1 MSDMPSI
8 AGRSA
13 RDRVRGWRRVAGR
26 WLAGVLV
33 LAAALVA
40 VPRAPAQTD
49 PGSGLP
55 GFAGEEVLEPAQP
68 RPPFVEPPRVR
79 QPPPWRGVGAFPR
92 NATDV
97 RGEIDKLWEKRRVA
111 LESAQPSADALLDRI
126 YDLALGSG
134 QRELPVLAAALL
146 REAAHDLARRDLE
159 QADARVQAAR
169 RLAPELPQTRFARAD
184 LLFRGGPALWNE
196 AVRELGEGTEV
207 LRTSLAE
214 RARFQATAIF
224 YALLSGLVVAIAF
237 PLLVVVRHRRRLTH
251 AVEHRLPSWWSRS
264 LLVAVWLPVIAAA
277 LRLRLGLGW
286 LALAL
291 LVAVWLAGHTRERV
305 IGALLGALVACGP
318 WAVTALADRISVH
331 RLALEDPVVRAQT
344 ESYSAALVEALA
356 GEVKAKGESV
366 EPLAALALLAKRAGH
381 LDFAE
386 AAWRRVAALEP
397 DGAWVHNNL
406 GIVLFHQGQEQESM
420 AEFRRA
426 IELDPGLAEAH
437 LNESQVLR
445 QNFVLMPSQDAFARA
460 QAIDPLRV
468 NAFHVTSARGLNR
481 FLLDAP
487 LPRERLEAR
496 LELEPAERARFADA
510 LWSSLVRGVPRAA
523 FPVLVAVVALV
534 TVMAIRRSRS
544 ALGPVPPAC
553 TRCAAPFCSVC
564 GVRAAMGS
572 ECEACLSLALGN
584 PILDPVF
591 KQERRDTVERERTKL
606 RWTARLAALLVPGG
620 GHVLLGSSVIGAV
633 ALAAATAL
641 LLLSVFGSGVV
652 PPTAAVWSGPSSLG
666 TRVQIVVLG
675 VLWLVTNLHLFVA
688 SSREH
693 RV

>member
-1 MSDMPSI
+1 M
-8 AGRSA
+8 
-13 RDRVRGWRRVAGR
+13 VALAFAFA
-26 WLAGVLV
+26 LAG
-33 LAAALVA
+33 AATA
-40 VPRAPAQTD
+40 RAQSD
-49 PGSGLP
+49 GGSDLP
-55 GFAGEEVLEPAQP
+55 GFPGEEVLEPAQP

-92 NATDV
+92 NATNV

-111 LESAQPSADALLDRI
+111 LENEQPSADSLLDRI

-146 REAAHDLARRDLE
+146 REASRDLARHDLE

-184 LLFRGGPALWNE
+184 LLLRSGPAQWNE
-196 AVRELGEGTEV
+196 AMRELSEGTEV
-207 LRTSLAE
+207 LGSSLAE
-214 RARFQATAIF
+214 RARFQATALF
-224 YALLSGLVVAIAF
+224 YALLVGLGVAIAF
-237 PLLVVVRHRRRLTH
+237 PLLVAFRHRRRLTH
-251 AVEHRLPSWWSRS
+251 AIEHRLPSWWSRS
-264 LLVAVWLPVIAAA
+264 LLVAVWLPVIAGA
-277 LRLRLGLGW
+277 LRLKLGLGW

-305 IGALLGALVACGP
+305 IGALLGVMIACAP
-318 WAVTALADRISVH
+318 WTVTALADRITVH
-331 RLALEDPVVRAQT
+331 RLAHEDPVVRAQT
-344 ESYSAALVEALA
+344 ESYSSALVEALVA
-356 GEVKAKGESV
+356 EVKAKGERV

-420 AEFRRA
+420 AEFRHA
-426 IELDPGLAEAH
+426 IELDPDLAEAH

-496 LELEPAERARFADA
+496 LALEPAERARFADA
-510 LWSSLVRGVPRAA
+510 LWGSLVRGVPRAA
-523 FPVLVAVVALV
+523 FPVLVGVVGAL
-534 TVMAIRRSRS
+534 TVMAVRRTRS

-553 TRCAAPFCSVC
+553 TRCGAPFCVVC

-591 KQERRDTVERERTKL
+591 KQERRETVERERTKL
-606 RWTARLAALLVPGG
+606 RWTARAAGLLVPGG
-620 GHVLLGSSVIGAV
+620 GHVLLGSSVTGFVVLIV
-633 ALAAATAL
+633 ATAL
-641 LLLSVFGSGVV
+641 LLVLVFGSGIV
-652 PPTAAVWSGPSSLG
+652 PPTAAVWSGPSALG
-666 TRVQIVVLG
+666 ARVQLMLLAA
-675 VLWLVTNLHLFVA
+675 LWLLVNLHLLVA
-688 SSREH
+688 SGRET
-693 RV
+693 RA

>member
-1 MSDMPSI
+1 M
-8 AGRSA
+8 AWGR
-13 RDRVRGWRRVAGR
+13 R
-26 WLAGVLV
+26 L
-33 LAAALVA
+33 
-40 VPRAPAQTD
+40 
-49 PGSGLP
+49 
-55 GFAGEEVLEPAQP
+55 
-68 RPPFVEPPRVR
+68 
-79 QPPPWRGVGAFPR
+79 PR

-97 RGEIDKLWEKRRVA
+97 RGEIDKLWEKRRLA
-111 LESAQPSADALLDRI
+111 LAAQQPSADSLLDRI

-134 QRELPVLAAALL
+134 QHELPVLAAALL
-146 REAAHDLARRDLE
+146 REAARDVARHDLE

-184 LLFRGGPALWNE
+184 VLLRSGPAQWNE
-196 AVRELGEGTEV
+196 AVRELSEGTEV
-207 LRTSLAE
+207 LQTSLAE
-214 RARFQATAIF
+214 RARFQATGLF
-224 YALLSGLVVAIAF
+224 YGLLCGLAVAIAF
-237 PLLVVVRHRRRLTH
+237 PLLVVIRHRRRLTH

-264 LLVAVWLPVIAAA
+264 LLVAVWLPVFAGA

-305 IGALLGALVACGP
+305 VGALLGVLVACGP
-318 WAVTALADRISVH
+318 WGVTALAERISVH

-344 ESYSAALVEALA
+344 ESYSAELVEALIA
-356 GEVKAKGESV
+356 EVKAKGETV

-386 AAWRRVAALEP
+386 AAWRRVAALET
-397 DGAWVHNNL
+397 DAAWVHNNL

-426 IELDPGLAEAH
+426 IELDPELAEAH

-496 LELEPAERARFADA
+496 LQVEPAARARSADA
-510 LWSSLVRGVPRAA
+510 MWGSLVRGLPRVA
-523 FPVLVAVVALV
+523 FPVLVGMVAIV
-534 TVMAIRRSRS
+534 TVLAIRRSRS

-553 TRCAAPFCSVC
+553 TRCGAPFCVVC
-564 GVRAAMGS
+564 GVRAAMGA

-591 KQERRDTVERERTKL
+591 KQERRETVERERAKL
-606 RWTARLAALLVPGG
+606 RWTARAAGLLVPGG
-620 GHVLLGSSVIGAV
+620 GHVLLGSSLTGFAV
-633 ALAAATAL
+633 LAVATAL
-641 LLLSVFGSGVV
+641 LLVLVFGSGIVL
-652 PPTAAVWSGPSSLG
+652 PTAAVWSGPSALG
-666 TRVQIVVLG
+666 ARVQITALA

-688 SSREH
+688 SGRDSRG
-693 RV
+693 